1 MPPFVLAVNNFFQ
14 STKILFGGVVS
25 SCMQFFKNERG
36 LCSLF
41 ATLSTSFCR
50 FGEFSSPRSGSIRS
64 RVAKRESA
72 SKGRNCQPIFFI
84 FFKILPQQIT
94 RMPIYQPGARL

>member
-1 MPPFVLAVNNFFQ
+1 PLSFSLSTTFFQ

-25 SCMQFFKNERG
+25 SCMQFFKNERD

-64 RVAKRESA
+64 RVAKREDSETNQNSQA
-72 SKGRNCQPIFFI
+72 LFAFFST
-84 FFKILPQQIT
+84 ILKKWLQ
-94 RMPIYQPGARL
+94 MPP